1 MRVFNIVVLILLFSY
16 LVFTQAQSPVAQ
28 PTPTLKLEPSPTP
41 VEDNEVLRV
50 DTEEVILNVRV
61 VDSKNRPVTDL
72 KEVQF
77 QIYEDN
83 ILQPITS
90 FITTE
95 VPLINALVI
104 DNSRS
109 LRTQLSK
116 VIEAGKIITAA
127 NHGKDESC
135 IIRFVSADKINLVQD
150 FTSRQ
155 PLLNDA
161 LDNLFVEGGQTAI
174 IDAIFQGAGKVHQY
188 QNTQTKIDVKLRF
201 LIVISDGDDLASTHT
216 EEELFQMLRE
226 TNLQIYAIGFVDNL
240 IDKPDLND
248 LNHRERAKRFLTRLA
263 EETGGKAYFPAEIN
277 ELTNIAKEISG
288 ELRTQYLINYS
299 PEETSGSN
307 YKTIRVM
314 VADGPNSE
322 KRTAI
327 TRTGRTVASSK
338 GNTSVKQSQP
348 DK

>member
-116 VIEAGKIITAA
+116 VIEAGKIITAS
-127 NHGKDESC
+127 NHGKDQSC

-240 IDKPDLND
+240 IDKD
-248 LNHRERAKRFLTRLA
+248 RK
-263 EETGGKAYFPAEIN
+263 
-277 ELTNIAKEISG
+277 
-288 ELRTQYLINYS
+288 
-299 PEETSGSN
+299 
-307 YKTIRVM
+307 
-314 VADGPNSE
+314 
-322 KRTAI
+322 
-327 TRTGRTVASSK
+327 
-338 GNTSVKQSQP
+338 SVV
-348 DK
+348 